1 MRHALISAAL
11 VAILGFAH
19 NARAHDMGRMEGS
32 PGGST
37 HLYGYNRLNKT
48 HNANCCLFQGPQG
61 QPGDCKVYPI
71 TGFRLEGDKFIL
83 ADGEVIPQA
92 EASIS
97 PDDQAYRCKYDG
109 QPTHCF
115 FFPAPTN

>member
-1 MRHALISAAL
+1 MRHAMITVAAL
-11 VAILGFAH
+11 ALMAGPSA
-19 NARAHDMGRMEGS
+19 AHDMGKMHGS
-32 PGGST
+32 PSGST
-37 HLYGYNRLNKT
+37 YLYGYNRLAKA

-61 QPGDCKVYPI
+61 QAGDCKVYPLS
-71 TGFRLEGDKFIL
+71 GFRLEGDKFIL
-83 ADGEVIPQA
+83 SDGEVIPQA